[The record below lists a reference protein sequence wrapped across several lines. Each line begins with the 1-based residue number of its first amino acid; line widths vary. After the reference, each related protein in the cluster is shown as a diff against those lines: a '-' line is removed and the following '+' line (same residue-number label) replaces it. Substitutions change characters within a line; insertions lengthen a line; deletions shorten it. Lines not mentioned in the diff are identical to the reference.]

1 MTLVPPDRHDEERD
15 ILERVRRGEHIQH
28 YETLRQR
35 KDGSEI
41 WVSLTISPLRNAVG
55 VVIGASTIARDMTE
69 RRRADQHRITLMGEL
84 NHRVKNTMAVIQ
96 SIAAQTLGHASTLEE
111 AREAFGSRLIN
122 LSKAHDLLT
131 RESWQSA
138 DLREIVAD
146 TVRPHAGGENR
157 FQIEGPSIRLS
168 PSAALAVA
176 MALHELSTNAAKYGA
191 LTSEKGRVLIAWKI
205 QGEGAG
211 RQLFLSWR
219 ESGGP
224 PVARPTRK
232 GFGSLLIERAL
243 ASELRGEVRVG
254 YEITGLECTMVA
266 PIPAGEDFLG
276 GRSGQSGG
284 AADSDRRG

>member
-1 MTLVPPDRHDEERD
+1 
-15 ILERVRRGEHIQH
+15 
-28 YETLRQR
+28 
-35 KDGSEI
+35 
-41 WVSLTISPLRNAVG
+41 
-55 VVIGASTIARDMTE
+55 MTE
-69 RRRADQHRITLMGEL
+69 RQRADEHRKTLMGEL

-111 AREAFGSRLIN
+111 AREAFGPRLIN
-122 LSKAHDLLT
+122 LSKAHDVLT

-138 DLREIVAD
+138 DLRESVAD

-157 FQIEGPSIRLS
+157 FQIGGPSIRLS

-191 LTSEKGRVLIAWKI
+191 LTSESGRILIAWQI
-205 QGEGAG
+205 QGDGAD
-211 RQLFLSWR
+211 RQLVLRWQ

-224 PVARPTRK
+224 PVVQPTRK

-254 YEITGLECTMVA
+254 YETSGLECTIIA
-266 PIPAGEDFLG
+266 PISAGEEFLG
-276 GRSGQSGG
+276 GRGGQSGG
-284 AADSDRRG
+284 AANPDRGGSS